1 MKETFINSSEDMAW
15 LRDVHLPGLSS
26 SYKSA
31 VIFGNED
38 YPDQIEVYEKRD
50 PEYGD
55 TPVTYQPDDTKSNL
69 VYRRINPMSSRRRY
83 YRNPPRSKSSGMSG
97 MSDGAKVALAV
108 GGVAV
113 LAGIGY
119 LVYKSTSSSSSSS
132 STLTSGAQTTTLGP
146 GGSNVPLPGAGA
158 GTDTTPTQY
167 EAGAGPDAPLV
178 PTATG

>member
-1 MKETFINSSEDMAW
+1 M
-15 LRDVHLPGLSS
+15 P
-26 SYKSA
+26 
-31 VIFGNED
+31 
-38 YPDQIEVYEKRD
+38 
-50 PEYGD
+50 
-55 TPVTYQPDDTKSNL
+55 
-69 VYRRINPMSSRRRY
+69 RRARRY